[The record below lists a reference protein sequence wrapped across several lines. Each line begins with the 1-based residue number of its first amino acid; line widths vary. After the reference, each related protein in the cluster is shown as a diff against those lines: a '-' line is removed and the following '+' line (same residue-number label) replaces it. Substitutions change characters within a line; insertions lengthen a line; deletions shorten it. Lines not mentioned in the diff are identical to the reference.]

1 MIPIILVG
9 GIPGVGKTSIS
20 SYIAREFNINIVLSG
35 DYLREFLR
43 PYTTS
48 EILSKSVYD
57 SWQFFGEK
65 TDENIVR
72 GYTAQSEVI
81 YKGINS
87 VFNRAISN
95 GEPLILETLYFLPA
109 FLNKDIVDKI
119 LKIFIYVSDDKKH
132 ENMLVSRTE
141 YTHKNSP
148 GERLIKQLPV
158 YNKISDYS
166 IEESKGYDVFLIN
179 NVDYEDTKEKIKKY
193 LKSNFENIN

>member
-20 SYIAREFNINIVLSG
+20 SYIAREFNVNIVLSG

-43 PYTTS
+43 PYNAS

-57 SWQFFGEK
+57 SWQFFGKK
-65 TDENIVR
+65 TDENIVK
-72 GYTAQSEVI
+72 GYIAQSEVI

-87 VFNRAISN
+87 IFNRAILN

-109 FLNKDIVDKI
+109 LLNKNILDRV
-119 LKIFIYVSDDKKH
+119 LKIFIYVSDIKKH
-132 ENMLVSRTE
+132 ENMLASRTE

-148 GERLIKQLPV
+148 GERLIEQLPV

-166 IEESKGYDVFLIN
+166 IEESKKYNVFLID
-179 NVDYEDTKEKIKKY
+179 NVDYNNTKEKIKNYIK
-193 LKSNFENIN
+193 LNFENIN